1 MNVLLISSWIGLFV
15 LTILCFALAISNKR
29 LRNRIKTQD
38 EIELSAYLQKEPED
52 ILKQVEA
59 IMDLEVSFAIE
70 LPYEGKDIKRIT
82 DFEDTLKELTTN
94 TSKALNQN
102 FFDKAEALGYD
113 TDYILEYITRGC
125 TVRIL
130 KYIQD
135 NNAGYTTGN
144 EEEAEE

>member
-1 MNVLLISSWIGLFV
+1 
-15 LTILCFALAISNKR
+15 
-29 LRNRIKTQD
+29 
-38 EIELSAYLQKEPED
+38 
-52 ILKQVEA
+52 
-59 IMDLEVSFAIE
+59 MDLEVSFAIE